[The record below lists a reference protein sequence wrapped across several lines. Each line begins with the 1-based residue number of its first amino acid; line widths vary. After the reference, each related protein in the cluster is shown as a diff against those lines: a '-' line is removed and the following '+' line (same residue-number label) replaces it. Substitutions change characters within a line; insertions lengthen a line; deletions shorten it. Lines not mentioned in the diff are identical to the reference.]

1 MGSLNWASG
10 LIPLG
15 HLYLRPLQ
23 RYFHSLGLTDRFMP
37 PRRSD
42 PSVLASLLQLW
53 QDLSFLTSGIPIR
66 PFQADFTIIT
76 DASTQGWGA
85 HMGIPK
91 FWVHALGPSGPPAPY
106 QLLGTQ
112 GGRGC
117 STSLGPSDDRH
128 GQLNSSFLY
137 QQTRRD
143 LVLHL
148 VTSGSGAFYVVT
160 SSEHSCP
167 SKAHPRLS
175 ERHSRPPISS
185 QSADIDRV
193 ESPSLNRESNFHSLG
208 DPSSGHVCN
217 CFKLPP
223 SSVHVSDS
231 RAKSPGGGCSVSG
244 LAGEVDVHMFSPFPL
259 LSKVIQKLWSTQEA
273 EVILIAPWWPKQAW
287 FPHLLCLCVDHPLFF
302 PYRRDLLSQQDQRYI
317 SDGKS
322 YHLHAWRLSCDTT
335 GQQAFQTRSLGLPRH
350 LGDPQPIV
358 CTTIGGS
365 ASPDGLQGRA
375 LTRLIPQLLK
385 WPPFYIPFL
394 TLACLPRLLRVTGPV
409 WAQCLTVQAKLKW
422 SCTGPSPT

>member
-1 MGSLNWASG
+1 MVAGYLHRLGISVVPYLDDWLIHHPDRQVLLLHQAQLLRRLDQVGPKQEKIQFLGIRLHLDLGVALLPESKAQDIAARARQLSSLRVLYYYQVAQLMGSLNWASG

-15 HLYLRPLQ
+15 HLYLRPLK
-23 RYFHSLGLTDRFMP
+23 RYFHTLGLTDRFMP

-76 DASTQGWGA
+76 DASTEGWGA

-175 ERHSRPPISS
+175 ERRSRPPISS

-193 ESPSLNRESNFHSLG
+193 ESPSLNRESNFQSLG

-244 LAGEVDVHMFSPFPL
+244 LAGEVDVHVFSISPAQQGYSETMVNTGGRSNTDSPL
-259 LSKVIQKLWSTQEA
+259 VAKTGMLSTPTLSLCGPSTVLSLPPRSPVTTGSEIHLGRKVIPSARMEA
-273 EVILIAPWWPKQAW
+273 LV
-287 FPHLLCLCVDHPLFF
+287 
-302 PYRRDLLSQQDQRYI
+302 
-317 SDGKS
+317 
-322 YHLHAWRLSCDTT
+322 
-335 GQQAFQTRSLGLPRH
+335 
-350 LGDPQPIV
+350 
-358 CTTIGGS
+358 
-365 ASPDGLQGRA
+365 
-375 LTRLIPQLLK
+375 
-385 WPPFYIPFL
+385 
-394 TLACLPRLLRVTGPV
+394 
-409 WAQCLTVQAKLKW
+409 
-422 SCTGPSPT
+422 